1 MQSFH
6 LVLNFTL
13 AISSL
18 LVLTSEN
25 PVHSVLFLILIFCN
39 ASVILLLFQL
49 EFLALVF
56 VMVYVGAV
64 AVLFLFVVMMLNIKV
79 LEGSG
84 LFSFRTFYAFIASFG
99 LFGLFYSLVEESFF
113 GFKDYL
119 YFDAP
124 SEVFFDSSNLHFN
137 RMDCLSN
144 IDVIGQV
151 LYNYFTPCFLIAG
164 LLLLIAMVGAIV
176 LTLNFSSDRKNELF
190 YRQLSRSDNF
200 LSFLK

>member
-1 MQSFH
+1 MQTFH
-6 LVLNFTL
+6 LLLNFSL
-13 AISSL
+13 AVGSL

-39 ASVILLLFQL
+39 ASIILLLFKL

-79 LEGSG
+79 TGGLG
-84 LFSFRTFYAFIASFG
+84 LFSFKTFYAFLGSFLLLA
-99 LFGLFYSLVEESFF
+99 LFNKFVEESFF

-119 YFDAP
+119 YFESP
-124 SEVFFDSSNLHFN
+124 SEVFFNSSNLHFN

-164 LLLLIAMVGAIV
+164 LLLLTSMVGAIV